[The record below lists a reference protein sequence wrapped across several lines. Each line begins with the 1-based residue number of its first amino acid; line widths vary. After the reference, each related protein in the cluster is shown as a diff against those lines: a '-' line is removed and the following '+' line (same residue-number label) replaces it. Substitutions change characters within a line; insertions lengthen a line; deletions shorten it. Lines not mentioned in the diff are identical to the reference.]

1 MKKLIRPAIWLGVLA
16 IVVALGVIAAQ
27 PKPVLVDVAEVEQGT
42 LEVAIE
48 EDGLTR
54 IKERYVV
61 STPLAGRLSR
71 VVLEVG
77 DEVTANTSIIAT
89 MQANDPSLLD
99 PRAVAQARARVS
111 AAERRLEA
119 ARALNSKAISTLE
132 FAKLE
137 LDRVKN
143 LRQPIVMTKSEI
155 ESTEMEH
162 RVRSEELKAASFRVE
177 IAEYELE
184 LERAALL
191 LTAPDRSQPSGEEAN
206 ADGSVSSPGESH
218 VMELTMKA
226 PITGRILRIYQESSA
241 VLNAGSPI
249 MELGDPVDLEVVVDV
264 LSSDAVKIAI
274 GDVVWLENWG
284 GENPLKGEVRVV
296 EPSGFTKLSALGVE
310 EQRVNVII
318 DLVDA
323 PKDRR
328 SLGDGFRVDARII
341 IWDSADAVHIPTS
354 ALFRVGSEW
363 GVFVVDSNGKAVRT
377 MVRVGQSNGRHAQIL
392 EGLET
397 GESVIVHPSDAIK
410 DGIEVE
416 LRDG

>member
-16 IVVALGVIAAQ
+16 IVVVLAVIAAQ
-27 PKPVLVDVAEVEQGT
+27 PKPVLVDIEEVKQGA

-61 STPLAGRLSR
+61 STPLAGQLSR

-77 DEVTANTSIIAT
+77 DEVTADRSIIAM

-99 PRAVAQARARVS
+99 PRSVAQARARVS

-119 ARALNSKAISTLE
+119 ARAENSKAVSTLE

-137 LDRVKN
+137 LERVKN
-143 LRQPIVMTKSEI
+143 LSEPIVMTKSEI
-155 ESTEMEH
+155 ESTEMEF
-162 RVRSEELKAASFRVE
+162 RVRTEEFKAASFRVE

-184 LERAALL
+184 LEKAALL
-191 LTAPDRSQPSGEEAN
+191 LTAPEDGQVLTGET
-206 ADGSVSSPGESH
+206 GSEKAEVTSPGESH
-218 VMELTMKA
+218 AMELTMKA

-249 MELGDPVDLEVVVDV
+249 MELGDPLDLEIVVDV
-264 LSSDAVKIAI
+264 LSSDAVKIAK

-284 GENPLKGEVRVV
+284 GEKPLKGEVRVV

-318 DLVDA
+318 DLIDA
-323 PKDRR
+323 PEMRE
-328 SLGDGFRVDARII
+328 SLGDGFRVDARVI

-354 ALFRVGSEW
+354 ALFRIQEEW
-363 GVFVVDSNGKAVRT
+363 AVFRVDPSNTAVRT
-377 MVRVGQSNGRHAQIL
+377 VVEIGQTNGRRAQVL
-392 EGLET
+392 DGLAS
-397 GESVIVHPSDAIK
+397 GDRVIVHPSDAIT
-410 DGIEVE
+410 DGVEVE
-416 LRDG
+416 LRD